1 MLLEIESRGFTL
13 LKTEPSLLLLLRNL
27 CRAPRSR
34 GRGQEV
40 RRRISRE
47 NELNFQNKRPQA
59 PGTWLQSWNKTA
71 SVMTPKTH
79 TWCVLGVN
87 LPNLQTE
94 AKQDVCLFT
103 GRFHLPFQSHSFV
116 TKTNSSGWE
125 QLRKKNTFLH
135 VQACWSGNTCKGLDC
150 DQFQVKPCS
159 LMYVCVHFNPSET
172 PRLWETDGSERKSP
186 PPSKRQSRTQ
196 VNKCWRRR
204 QALAEA
210 RP

>member
-1 MLLEIESRGFTL
+1 MSSIFKIKDPKQTKFFWNTWNMITKLEQNCISHDTKDTHLVCFGGKSAKFTDGSQTRRL
-13 LKTEPSLLLLLRNL
+13 SVY
-27 CRAPRSR
+27 
-34 GRGQEV
+34 GQ
-40 RRRISRE
+40 IS
-47 NELNFQNKRPQA
+47 
-59 PGTWLQSWNKTA
+59 
-71 SVMTPKTH
+71 
-79 TWCVLGVN
+79 
-87 LPNLQTE
+87 
-94 AKQDVCLFT
+94 
-103 GRFHLPFQSHSFV
+103 FHLPFQSHSFV